1 VLCAFILLIMKAK
14 NIEEFAVTYK
24 TAYQISPD
32 DFAVVTPTLKVTKET
47 TVGDILEWFQS
58 GNGNQN
64 PMDVKIVQ
72 MMERI

>member
-1 VLCAFILLIMKAK
+1 MKTN
-14 NIEEFAVTYK
+14 NIDEFAVSYK

-47 TVGDILEWFQS
+47 TVGEILEWFKV
-58 GNGNQN
+58 GNGDKN

-72 MMERI
+72 MMVKP

>member
-1 VLCAFILLIMKAK
+1 MTAK
-14 NIEEFAVTYK
+14 NIDEFAVTYK

-47 TVGDILEWFQS
+47 TVGDILEWS
-58 GNGNQN
+58 HVANGNQN

>member
-1 VLCAFILLIMKAK
+1 MKNK
-14 NIEEFAVTYK
+14 NIDEFAVSYK

-47 TVGDILEWFQS
+47 TVGEILEWFQC
-58 GNGNQN
+58 GNGVKN

-72 MMERI
+72 MMTKS